1 MAEVI
6 CLSSDD
12 EPTPP
17 PRPPRA
23 APSDDDSESSD
34 SELATTTGRPAKA
47 TRVSKPAEGG
57 PPRASTRAPALRAPS
72 AETAARA
79 AERTTERAAERARK
93 AEEARVRREAAIAS
107 KKLRAD
113 ERERRVRSSGRHKL
127 RQITAACSTTLAE
140 DSFGRVLRAAFDQ
153 GVKDDAGTRGVV
165 SLLHREEPLPMPRS
179 VTWRYHDPSEE
190 PVGPSN
196 DARASDESNPPSDVS
211 TRPALYTL
219 VHLTGERFADMCVA
233 DFDAGFTGAS
243 NAKTDPPPPDGLEAL
258 IRSARASIPRDT
270 LAILVEGLESHC
282 LRRERREHKTL
293 GVNGF
298 TRAPVDRTLARFA
311 AIERGVRVHC
321 VPDLEAAK
329 NHVLLTHV
337 ALARRPF
344 TREEGLLD
352 IIGHKAERGFSAG
365 AALEAHV
372 AAASFERGTGG
383 SQRGTTTTTT
393 TREREVPDSQ
403 ASGIDP
409 PSVGGAAGAA
419 EGVSGSLPG
428 GAGGGARSAAA
439 AASSDTRRQ
448 KSQAETWASALMKID
463 MCSEPVALAI
473 VRAFPTMAGLMRAYR
488 DPSASERR
496 KELLL
501 ADLVRVNAVP
511 GGTARAEGRKVG
523 PVVSARVFRVLG
535 PKREGDAGD
544 ELVGKGL

>member
-1 MAEVI
+1 
-6 CLSSDD
+6 
-12 EPTPP
+12 
-17 PRPPRA
+17 
-23 APSDDDSESSD
+23 
-34 SELATTTGRPAKA
+34 
-47 TRVSKPAEGG
+47 
-57 PPRASTRAPALRAPS
+57 
-72 AETAARA
+72 
-79 AERTTERAAERARK
+79 
-93 AEEARVRREAAIAS
+93 
-107 KKLRAD
+107 
-113 ERERRVRSSGRHKL
+113 
-127 RQITAACSTTLAE
+127 
-140 DSFGRVLRAAFDQ
+140 
-153 GVKDDAGTRGVV
+153 
-165 SLLHREEPLPMPRS
+165 
-179 VTWRYHDPSEE
+179 
-190 PVGPSN
+190 
-196 DARASDESNPPSDVS
+196 
-211 TRPALYTL
+211 

-233 DFDAGFTGAS
+233 DFDAGFPGAS
-243 NAKTDPPPPDGLEAL
+243 NAKTDPPPDGLEAL

-270 LAILVEGLESHC
+270 LAILVEGLDSHC

-383 SQRGTTTTTT
+383 SKRATTTTTTT
-393 TREREVPDSQ
+393 TREREVSDSQ

-409 PSVGGAAGAA
+409 PSIGGAAGVA
-419 EGVSGSLPG
+419 EAVCGSLPG
-428 GAGGGARSAAA
+428 GGSGARSAA

-473 VRAFPTMAGLMRAYR
+473 VRAFPTMAELMRAYR
-488 DPSASERR
+488 DPSTSERR

-523 PVVSARVFRVLG
+523 PVVSARVFRILG
-535 PKREGDAGD
+535 PKREGDAGN